1 MLFYDTAL
9 VPDLEN
15 FRWWKNPLFQ
25 TIASLI
31 AVLFFIFPLIP
42 LSLVGFRTL
51 ILWLYSYGHNQMDVG
66 FL

>member
-31 AVLFFIFPLIP
+31 AVSFLFFPSYLYRWVGLGL
-42 LSLVGFRTL
+42 LSHDSTL
-51 ILWLYSYGHNQMDVG
+51 TDTTKWT
-66 FL
+66 